1 MKTYSIHFNRPDFIS
16 IQNQFCKKIG
26 YNLVVINNGGN
37 EEIHKACIQEEVEEI
52 QTKNIGTNSVS
63 HANSINQLFEIASDL
78 EDCGIIDHDLFLLKP
93 LDFKNNN
100 IVALKQSRG
109 SFSYFWP
116 GFLFWKKEV
125 LMKKINFLPN
135 NLGDTGSNTSLILK
149 DPNSKINFVK
159 EKHMCDA
166 VQPKSI
172 QSDGYSELY
181 LNDELVA
188 IHAINGS
195 NWRSGFSKTKTEK
208 LNNLIKNTLDN

>member
-1 MKTYSIHFNRPDFIS
+1 MKVYSIHFNKPDFVS

-26 YNLVVINNGGN
+26 YHLVVVNNGEN
-37 EEIHKACIQEEVEEI
+37 KEIHNACIQEGVEEI
-52 QTKNIGTNSVS
+52 HTKNIGINSFS
-63 HANSINQLFEIASDL
+63 HANSINQLFEIISDS

-100 IVALKQSRG
+100 IIALKQSRG

-125 LMKKINFLPN
+125 LMKKINFSPN
-135 NLGDTGSNTSLILK
+135 SIGDTGANTNLILK
-149 DPNSKINFVK
+149 DLNSKINFVK
-159 EKHMCDA
+159 EKHIFDSM
-166 VQPKSI
+166 QSNSI

-188 IHAINGS
+188 IHAMNGS
-195 NWRSGFSKTKTEK
+195 HWHSGFSETKTEK
-208 LNNLIKNTLDN
+208 LNNIINNIL